1 MATTQVVTSCE
12 GDPNF
17 GIILSFMEQ
26 FGPVLD
32 VGEWNIAE
40 LKAMLENTESV
51 PQALVDLHI
60 KLMRKINKKVP
71 PAKWELNLAKFAHS
85 YSHQDAW
92 EIERFGYK
100 TANLAVKL
108 RVLKALLEGQF
119 DLNTKFKTQINT
131 TVANELRLDPLGR
144 DRLGNSYWYFMDNSA
159 NLQIYQ
165 MDAEMECWTL
175 VASNREEFVKMIE
188 MLKENRPIEP
198 LPVPEF
204 VEEEEDSG
212 ADSTSESEA
221 MKRGMIPAPTE
232 APPSLIISRRTYKTV
247 TDHTEK
253 PLSSATAAD
262 VDGSKEQQKED
273 NTADVKMEDDA
284 DCKSE
289 ERPVADIA
297 LNDTKTVKQKEEEQA
312 TEAPTPGHAI
322 KEESLELK
330 PSKTEANAKED
341 EAMCVDKE
349 PQKTNSVDTATPG
362 REKSESDEVPMEVDE
377 KPEVPLPKAEK
388 DANPGVAVLPSD
400 AAAKVDSEEQLQE
413 VNEKSSSK
421 ESLPADTRKE
431 ESEEPSPDPKGESPD
446 KVTVGEAIEDPPV
459 MVQGEGSGADCD
471 SATVQPLFSEVI
483 EEPIMFFYGAGA
495 GAENGMGNTKKVE
508 STLATAHK
516 DAGNNGEGT
525 SLSGANGT
533 EAATAESATTNA
545 EAEVDGSKN
554 SPLKKIAITK
564 GNDTSEEG
572 QKEGKV
578 DEDANGGQRVA
589 SDDEDN
595 DETEAKEANKGK
607 APREKGTGNKRTKKS
622 ATPAAAGVE
631 ESSTDANVS
640 AALRGKQKTEV
651 PSETGS
657 VLVVEKKRGRKAA
670 TPRRAAAA
678 VAAVV
683 VSQEAESSED
693 ASLKVETEAAS
704 AAIPLKSDEA
714 VGTELKFNIK
724 SDENGENTKHKDV
737 PIEQE
742 KSVKQETKE
751 EDIKVKQEQSA
762 ATVEDASK
770 QPESSGD
777 GEAVAKNEEAP
788 SDPTTNDQQQKQTTA
803 VEKAADEGGTGI
815 TEGESPTKK
824 KRRQRNGLVDGL
836 DISMVLD
843 AGADGGGTVRQSR
856 RIAMQKI
863 KEETNRRQIEDQ
875 MLKKMKADAVQKKK
889 DLGMQIS
896 DDDEY
901 RKSASSD
908 SSSSTDGGLGGEGG
922 GRRRKKKK
930 RKKKKGSLLQQ
941 QQEQLLQQQLS
952 KKHAKWNSA
961 TSSES
966 SSETEAEDY
975 FAEEHYHSEEDV
987 RRTNALKSDHEFSPE
1002 SDLESEAPAQP
1013 LKRART
1019 ARKAKR
1025 VTREEAEEEEE
1036 EDEDEGNED
1045 HACQECKKMDQPEWI
1060 LLCDS
1065 CDKGY
1070 HCACLKP
1077 VLFTIPEGDWFCPVC
1092 QHRQLIVRLQSKLDL
1107 FDALQAKLAA
1117 EERRRREEEQ
1127 FAREAELAEQALANE
1142 REARLKAEKRA
1153 RQQQRLLERAD
1164 AAAERRSATGS
1175 GSDSESDGDDDDG
1188 DEDAR
1193 ERKEESR
1200 RKKRKRR
1207 QRQNRSAAKKRRSV
1221 SASGSDRSENDSR
1234 SGGSGSNTTDSDD
1247 IPIYKLR
1254 RRASAKVSY
1263 KFNEYDNL
1271 IDSAIRREM
1280 RNCEMIED
1288 QQEEDEDD
1296 DHRRPVDEDEE
1307 EDGYG
1312 MSKGKDISTII
1323 EATAREE
1330 AARKKA
1336 LLGASN
1342 TDAMDKAASTG
1353 DGDNERL
1360 VNGGSDDG
1368 ERQQMVAASRKALA
1382 RVVDEEEEDSEG
1394 VTGVRPKAA
1403 STGGQNRGSA
1413 GQAQKKRKKKKKL
1426 CQIELSSEEEAG
1438 DDDSDED
1445 FRGDVSGSEDDEDEE
1460 EDDDEDDEM
1469 NSMSGD
1475 SESSL
1480 EVRGRGNRV
1489 RKPSG
1494 RAAAKRRRIVENSDD
1509 SDEDEE
1515 EGEADR
1521 RRKSA
1526 KGGRKGRVL
1535 EDSDDELDLDDEED
1549 DSEDYDSDDLCSDT
1563 ETELSRSSSSG
1574 SSSSNSSSGAS
1585 SSDGDWRK
1593 KKKKK
1598 KDKKSKSKGGKA
1610 SSKAGATGG
1619 GGGGGGAGAGKH
1631 IERPKKATTG
1641 KGSGG
1646 GRGKKGLAA
1655 GSSDRS
1661 ASDRSSESGSD
1672 VGGKGGKT
1680 MPRIAKKQGKKTGP
1694 AGGGAAAGDSDGSVG
1709 AGEKKSDRKTRGK
1722 KIHYIV
1728 DEDFESSDDGIR
1740 PGVQRPDTPPEERE
1754 QFIRRQEEIKRML
1767 AENNAAKAK
1776 ELATSKIDQLVGTGA
1791 GAAAAGS
1798 RAALKDGSKDSLSV
1812 VPMQVIESARVL
1824 DIDFLKS
1831 TSGNTAR
1838 IATVDSVVDF
1848 DDELP
1853 EDFDPDDEMDDE
1865 ALAKIM
1871 EEEDFAH
1878 HQLKPTAVAV
1888 PVTPG
1893 APDVPPATG
1902 SAATTGAKSRRK
1914 SIDPDEFAL
1923 LQQQQQQQQ
1932 HRASAIA
1939 RVPGAHGKEHP
1950 HPPHLPPAGSQLPV
1964 NLSPSGPP
1972 YSAIVQSPMK
1982 ALLKTPSGPPPPPAI
1997 TGGIPTSTIISPN
2010 VASTGGG
2017 ASTILANALQTVP
2030 PIPPPHH
2037 HHHGPHHPATLPPP
2051 PLLKEPQMSGRPD
2064 VLMRHG
2070 PGPGPGPGLGP
2081 GNLPP
2086 HPSLSSL
2093 GVPPELHH
2101 KPELAHLISGLTG
2114 VPLRLPKGAGPPI
2127 HHAAGAGHHRMPPVT
2142 GPGLTMPPSM
2152 LGHAPHLKPSVG
2164 PPPPPATSS
2173 NSIAAHSQAPA
2184 ASTVASSSSSS
2195 NAERRAGRRKK
2206 ITPLREDLKRKG
2218 TGDAPIPAA
2227 HQEGPAAVPP
2237 ASQLPPP
2244 PPHHHSQQPPFLSHP
2259 PHHPHHHLGG
2269 GHGVPRLP
2277 SHGATGPPVRPPPTI
2292 TSSHNTTQQNASA
2305 IAAAAAAA
2313 AAVQELAIKVQQTRP
2328 DGTATGGSSNSGSS
2342 NSSSNMHINEPPISV
2357 PSSVSHL
2364 SYLSEN
2370 PLFAHRLGPLPS
2382 SILASS
2388 SSSLQRI
2395 AAMSGA
2401 GPPFGDPA
2409 AYNGGWKPPPGK
2421 PKTTGAT
2428 GGPGAPPPG
2437 MMVGPPVGPLEHYHD
2452 YNPATHYN
2460 PYYNVLD
2467 RAHHLRPPSISEL
2480 HRTSTLSPTTFTT
2493 LQPVDAYQ
2501 HGLKPG
2507 NDPPPHHH
2515 HHHPHHHHP
2524 HHAAATAAAVAAAAA
2539 AAAAASSATAAPT
2552 PATSSSVI
2560 TAVDDSSNSGG
2571 GDRLT
2576 ARPPSSSSIAAAPPP
2591 ETVVAA
2597 VAAAAPTA
2605 ASSSSV
2611 PSVSPP
2617 TVAESMATPPS
2628 AAPVAAP
2635 SSSASTSVFGELVS
2649 YFSSQQD
2656 DLDS

>member
-32 VGEWNIAE
+32 VGDWNIAE

-144 DRLGNSYWYFMDNSA
+144 DRQGNSYWYFMDNSA

-165 MDAEMECWTL
+165 MDAEMESWTL
-175 VASNREEFVKMIE
+175 VASNRDEFVKMIE

-221 MKRGMIPAPTE
+221 LKRGMIPAPTE

-247 TDHTEK
+247 TEQIDQ
-253 PLSSATAAD
+253 SSSVVPAAD
-262 VDGSKEQQKED
+262 DGGSNEERLKED
-273 NTADVKMEDDA
+273 NTTDVKMEEDT

-289 ERPVADIA
+289 ERPAEDTT
-297 LNDTKTVKQKEEEQA
+297 LNETKIDKQKEEQS
-312 TEAPTPGHAI
+312 TEVAAPREAI

-330 PSKTEANAKED
+330 PVKTETNTKEC
-341 EAMCVDKE
+341 EAMSVDGE
-349 PQKTNSVDTATPG
+349 PEKTGSVDTAATG
-362 REKSESDEVPMEVDE
+362 AEMNEKDVEMEVDE

-388 DANPGVAVLPSD
+388 DGAGPDVLPVLPPD
-400 AAAKVDSEEQLQE
+400 NAAAKVDSEEKLKE
-413 VNEKSSSK
+413 NSEESSGK
-421 ESLPADTRKE
+421 ESLQADARKE
-431 ESEEPSPDPKGESPD
+431 ASDA
-446 KVTVGEAIEDPPV
+446 TVGEAIEDPPV

-471 SATVQPLFSEVI
+471 SATTAAQPLFSEVI
-483 EEPIMFFYGAGA
+483 EEPIMFFYGVGA
-495 GAENGMGNTKKVE
+495 GVDNDMGNTKKVE
-508 STLATAHK
+508 TALSTSHK
-516 DAGNNGEGT
+516 NAGNNGEGT
-525 SLSGANGT
+525 SLSGANGE
-533 EAATAESATTNA
+533 EAAVTEPRATTDA
-545 EAEVDGSKN
+545 VTDVDGSRK
-554 SPLKKIAITK
+554 SPLKKITITK
-564 GNDTSEEG
+564 GNDEASEGE
-572 QKEGKV
+572 QKHGKV
-578 DEDANGGQRVA
+578 PAEEDANGSLRAGAA
-589 SDDEDN
+589 SDDEGHED
-595 DETEAKEANKGK
+595 TEAKEAHK
-607 APREKGTGNKRTKKS
+607 AKPTRDKGTGNKRAKKPATS
-622 ATPAAAGVE
+622 ATAEETEEEPSADARVNAA
-631 ESSTDANVS
+631 S
-640 AALRGKQKTEV
+640 RGKQKTEV

-670 TPRRAAAA
+670 TPRKAAAT

-693 ASLKVETEAAS
+693 ASMKVDSDAGS
-704 AAIPLKSDEA
+704 VAIPPKTDEPGGA
-714 VGTELKFNIK
+714 EVKFNIK
-724 SDENGENTKHKDV
+724 SDENGGDAKHTD
-737 PIEQE
+737 ISTGSETN
-742 KSVKQETKE
+742 VKQEKKE
-751 EDIKVKQEQSA
+751 EDIKVKVEQSA
-762 ATVEDASK
+762 ASVAAVEDAAK
-770 QPESSGD
+770 QSVPSVDGD
-777 GEAVAKNEEAP
+777 GGAKSEE
-788 SDPTTNDQQQKQTTA
+788 PTSKPATNDQHKNEPDA
-803 VEKAADEGGTGI
+803 EKAPDQGGAGTA
-815 TEGESPTKK
+815 EGESPTKR

-941 QQEQLLQQQLS
+941 QQQQEQLLQQQLH

-961 TSSES
+961 TSPES

-975 FAEEHYHSEEDV
+975 FADEHYHSEEDV

-1036 EDEDEGNED
+1036 EEEEDEGNED

-1142 REARLKAEKRA
+1142 REARLRAEKRA

-1175 GSDSESDGDDDDG
+1175 SDSESDGDDDDG
-1188 DEDAR
+1188 EDAR
-1193 ERKEESR
+1193 ERKEESKR
-1200 RKKRKRR
+1200 QKRKRR
-1207 QRQNRSAAKKRRSV
+1207 QRQSRSAAKKRRSV
-1221 SASGSDRSENDSR
+1221 SGSGSDRSEKGSH
-1234 SGGSGSNTTDSDD
+1234 SGSGSNTTDSDD

-1280 RNCEMIED
+1280 RNCEVIDDRE
-1288 QQEEDEDD
+1288 EEDDDD
-1296 DHRRPVDEDEE
+1296 DHRRPMDEDEE

-1336 LLGASN
+1336 LMADSN
-1342 TDAMDKAASTG
+1342 KHAMDKAGG
-1353 DGDNERL
+1353 DGNGNAERL
-1360 VNGGSDDG
+1360 VNGGGSDDDG
-1368 ERQQMVAASRKALA
+1368 ERQQQTVAGSRKADG
-1382 RVVDEEEEDSEG
+1382 VIDEDEDSEG
-1394 VTGVRPKAA
+1394 VTGVRPKAT
-1403 STGGQNRGSA
+1403 TGGPNRGSA
-1413 GQAQKKRKKKKKL
+1413 NQAQKKRKKKKKL

-1460 EDDDEDDEM
+1460 EDDDDDDDM

-1480 EVRGRGNRV
+1480 EIRGRGNRV

-1515 EGEADR
+1515 EDEADQ

-1535 EDSDDELDLDDEED
+1535 EDSDEDLDLDDEED

-1598 KDKKSKSKGGKA
+1598 KDKKSKSKAKVT
-1610 SSKAGATGG
+1610 KAGA
-1619 GGGGGGAGAGKH
+1619 GGGGAGGGSGAGAGKQ
-1631 IERPKKATTG
+1631 IERPKKASSG
-1641 KGSGG
+1641 KGSVA
-1646 GRGKKGLAA
+1646 GRGKKGHGA

-1680 MPRIAKKQGKKTGP
+1680 MPRIAKKQGKKSGP
-1694 AGGGAAAGDSDGSVG
+1694 AGATGDSEGSVG
-1709 AGEKKSDRKTRGK
+1709 AGEKKTDRKTRGK

-1776 ELATSKIDQLVGTGA
+1776 ELATSKIDQLVGTGGGG

-1798 RAALKDGSKDSLSV
+1798 RSALKEGSKDSLSV

-1888 PVTPG
+1888 PVTAPG
-1893 APDVPPATG
+1893 ATDVPPSSASAT
-1902 SAATTGAKSRRK
+1902 STGPKNRRK

-1923 LQQQQQQQQ
+1923 LQQHQQQQQQ
-1932 HRASAIA
+1932 QQQRASAIA
-1939 RVPGAHGKEHP
+1939 RVPGTHGKEHP
-1950 HPPHLPPAGSQLPV
+1950 HPPHLPPAASQLPV

-1982 ALLKTPSGPPPPPAI
+1982 ALLKTPSGPAPPAPI

-2010 VASTGGG
+2010 VASAGGG

-2030 PIPPPHH
+2030 PMAPH
-2037 HHHGPHHPATLPPP
+2037 HHHGPHPATLPPP
-2051 PLLKEPQMSGRPD
+2051 PLLKEPHMGGRPD

-2070 PGPGPGPGLGP
+2070 PGLGP
-2081 GNLPP
+2081 SNLP
-2086 HPSLSSL
+2086 HTSLSSL

-2114 VPLRLPKGAGPPI
+2114 GPMRHPKGAGPPT
-2127 HHAAGAGHHRMPPVT
+2127 HHGGHHRMPPVT
-2142 GPGLTMPPSM
+2142 APGITMPPSM
-2152 LGHAPHLKPSVG
+2152 LSHAPHLKPSAAG
-2164 PPPPPATSS
+2164 PPPPAVPPVTSS
-2173 NSIAAHSQAPA
+2173 NSVAVHSQAPA
-2184 ASTVASSSSSS
+2184 ASTVANSS

-2218 TGDAPIPAA
+2218 AGGLPGEASIPAA
-2227 HQEGPAAVPP
+2227 HQEAPAAVPP
-2237 ASQLPPP
+2237 SSQLPPP
-2244 PPHHHSQQPPFLSHP
+2244 PPPPSHHHPQQPPFLSHP
-2259 PHHPHHHLGG
+2259 QHHLHHHLAGS
-2269 GHGVPRLP
+2269 HGVPRLP

-2292 TSSHNTTQQNASA
+2292 TSSHNT
-2305 IAAAAAAA
+2305 
-2313 AAVQELAIKVQQTRP
+2313 AVQELAIKVQQTGRA
-2328 DGTATGGSSNSGSS
+2328 DGPASGGNSGSNNSSSS
-2342 NSSSNMHINEPPISV
+2342 NSSSSMHINEPPISV

-2401 GPPFGDPA
+2401 GSPFGDPA

-2421 PKTTGAT
+2421 PKAAGTS
-2428 GGPGAPPPG
+2428 GPGAPPPG

-2452 YNPATHYN
+2452 YNPASHYN

-2493 LQPVDAYQ
+2493 LQPVDSYQ
-2501 HGLKPG
+2501 HGLKPA
-2507 NDPPPHHH
+2507 NDPPPPPPSHHH

-2539 AAAAASSATAAPT
+2539 AAAGASSATAAPP
-2552 PATSSSVI
+2552 PATSSSAI

-2576 ARPPSSSSIAAAPPP
+2576 TRPPSSSSIASAPPP

-2597 VAAAAPTA
+2597 VAAAAPSA

-2611 PSVSPP
+2611 PSVSPT

>member
-32 VGEWNIAE
+32 VGDWNIAE

-144 DRLGNSYWYFMDNSA
+144 DRQGNSYWYFMDNSA

-165 MDAEMECWTL
+165 MDAEMESWTL
-175 VASNREEFVKMIE
+175 VASNRDEFVKMIE

-247 TDHTEK
+247 TEQTDQ
-253 PLSSATAAD
+253 SAATDA
-262 VDGSKEQQKED
+262 GSVKEQRKED
-273 NTADVKMEDDA
+273 NTAKDVKMEEDA
-284 DCKSE
+284 DRKSE
-289 ERPVADIA
+289 ERPAANTA
-297 LNDTKTVKQKEEEQA
+297 LNDTKTVKQKEEQP
-312 TEAPTPGHAI
+312 TETSAPGHAT
-322 KEESLELK
+322 KEESLELEK
-330 PSKTEANAKED
+330 PVKTEMNAKEC
-341 EAMCVDKE
+341 EAM
-349 PQKTNSVDTATPG
+349 SVDTEPEQTDSVDVATPAK
-362 REKSESDEVPMEVDE
+362 ETEVRDVAMEVDE

-388 DANPGVAVLPSD
+388 DASPGVAVLPSD
-400 AAAKVDSEEQLQE
+400 APAKVDSEENPQE
-413 VNEKSSSK
+413 GTEESSDK
-421 ESLPADTRKE
+421 ESLAADSRKE
-431 ESEEPSPDPKGESPD
+431 ASDKPSAD
-446 KVTVGEAIEDPPV
+446 KATVGEAIEDPPV
-459 MVQGEGSGADCD
+459 MVSGEGSGADCD
-471 SATVQPLFSEVI
+471 SATAAVQPMFSEVI
-483 EEPIMFFYGAGA
+483 EEPIMFFYGLGA
-495 GAENGMGNTKKVE
+495 GVENDMGNTKKVE
-508 STLATAHK
+508 SALATAHK
-516 DAGNNGEGT
+516 DTGNNGEGT
-525 SLSGANGT
+525 SLSGANGD
-533 EAATAESATTNA
+533 EAADGGTDPPTDADAGS
-545 EAEVDGSKN
+545 EVDGSRN

-564 GNDTSEEG
+564 GNDTPEEDR
-572 QKEGKV
+572 QHVKV
-578 DEDANGGQRVA
+578 AAEEDANGNQRVAAA
-589 SDDEDN
+589 SDDEIN
-595 DETEAKEANKGK
+595 EETEAKEAHKGK
-607 APREKGTGNKRTKKS
+607 STREKGNGSKRTKKPNTLATAEEEEPS
-622 ATPAAAGVE
+622 A
-631 ESSTDANVS
+631 DARVS
-640 AALRGKQKTEV
+640 AASRGKQKTEV

-657 VLVVEKKRGRKAA
+657 VMVVEKKRGRKAA
-670 TPRRAAAA
+670 TPRKASAT
-678 VAAVV
+678 VATVV

-693 ASLKVETEAAS
+693 ASIKADAGIVAH
-704 AAIPLKSDEA
+704 PLKTDEA
-714 VGTELKFNIK
+714 VEADLKFNIK
-724 SDENGENTKHKDV
+724 RDENGGDAKHTEF
-737 PIEQE
+737 PTEPE
-742 KSVKQETKE
+742 KTLKLEKKE
-751 EDIKVKQEQSA
+751 EDIKVKLEQSA
-762 ATVEDASK
+762 TTVAVMQDASK
-770 QPESSGD
+770 QQESSVDGD
-777 GEAVAKNEEAP
+777 GDAGTKNEEASCKP
-788 SDPTTNDQQQKQTTA
+788 ATNDQQKKQTDL
-803 VEKAADEGGTGI
+803 EKAAEEGEAGTA
-815 TEGESPTKK
+815 EGESPTKR

-889 DLGMQIS
+889 DLGMQVS

-930 RKKKKGSLLQQ
+930 KKKKGSLLQQ
-941 QQEQLLQQQLS
+941 QQQEQLLQQQLN
-952 KKHAKWNSA
+952 KKNAKWNSA

-975 FAEEHYHSEEDV
+975 FADEHYHSEEDV

-1036 EDEDEGNED
+1036 EEEDESNED

-1127 FAREAELAEQALANE
+1127 VAREAELAEQALANE
-1142 REARLKAEKRA
+1142 REARLRAEKRA

-1164 AAAERRSATGS
+1164 AAADRRSATGS
-1175 GSDSESDGDDDDG
+1175 SDSESDGDDDDG
-1188 DEDAR
+1188 EDAR
-1193 ERKEESR
+1193 ERKEESKR
-1200 RKKRKRR
+1200 QKRKRR
-1207 QRQNRSAAKKRRSV
+1207 QRQSRSAAKKRRSV
-1221 SASGSDRSENDSR
+1221 SASVSDRSENGSH
-1234 SGGSGSNTTDSDD
+1234 SGSGSNTEDSDD

-1280 RNCEMIED
+1280 RNCEVIND
-1288 QQEEDEDD
+1288 QEEEDEDD
-1296 DHRRPVDEDEE
+1296 DHRRPADEDEE
-1307 EDGYG
+1307 EDEEGYG

-1336 LLGASN
+1336 LLGDN
-1342 TDAMDKAASTG
+1342 NKDAIDKAGA
-1353 DGDNERL
+1353 DGDDDDEGRL

-1368 ERQQMVAASRKALA
+1368 ETNAASRKGD
-1382 RVVDEEEEDSEG
+1382 RVVDEDEDSEG
-1394 VTGVRPKAA
+1394 VTGVRPKAT
-1403 STGGQNRGSA
+1403 TGGKNRGSA
-1413 GQAQKKRKKKKKL
+1413 GSQAQKKRKKKKKL

-1460 EDDDEDDEM
+1460 EDDDDDEM

-1480 EVRGRGNRV
+1480 EVRGRGSRV

-1494 RAAAKRRRIVENSDD
+1494 RAAATKRRRIVENSDD
-1509 SDEDEE
+1509 SDEDEDE
-1515 EGEADR
+1515 DADR
-1521 RRKSA
+1521 RRKPA

-1535 EDSDDELDLDDEED
+1535 EDSDEDLDLDDEED

-1598 KDKKSKSKGGKA
+1598 KDKKSKSKGKA
-1610 SSKAGATGG
+1610 SKATGSS
-1619 GGGGGGAGAGKH
+1619 GGGGAGAGKH
-1631 IERPKKATTG
+1631 IERPKKASTG
-1641 KGSGG
+1641 KGSGAS
-1646 GRGKKGLAA
+1646 RGKKGLVA

-1661 ASDRSSESGSD
+1661 ASDHSSESGSD

-1694 AGGGAAAGDSDGSVG
+1694 AGATGDSEGSVG
-1709 AGEKKSDRKTRGK
+1709 AGEKKTDRKTRGK

-1776 ELATSKIDQLVGTGA
+1776 ELATSKIDQLVGSGGGA

-1798 RAALKDGSKDSLSV
+1798 RSALKDGSKDSLSV

-1878 HQLKPTAVAV
+1878 HQLKPSAVAV

-1893 APDVPPATG
+1893 AADVPP
-1902 SAATTGAKSRRK
+1902 SAAVASSTGPKSRRK

-1923 LQQQQQQQQ
+1923 LQQQQQQQQQQQ

-1939 RVPGAHGKEHP
+1939 RVPGAHGKEHA
-1950 HPPHLPPAGSQLPV
+1950 HSPHLPQAASQLPV
-1964 NLSPSGPP
+1964 NLSPSGPPP

-1982 ALLKTPSGPPPPPAI
+1982 ALLKTPPGPAPPPPI

-2030 PIPPPHH
+2030 PIPPH
-2037 HHHGPHHPATLPPP
+2037 HHHGPHPATLPPP
-2051 PLLKEPQMSGRPD
+2051 PLLKEPHMSGRPD

-2070 PGPGPGPGLGP
+2070 PGLGP
-2081 GNLPP
+2081 SNLP

-2114 VPLRLPKGAGPPI
+2114 VPLRLPKGSGPPT
-2127 HHAAGAGHHRMPPVT
+2127 HHAGGGVAGGHHRMPPVT
-2142 GPGLTMPPSM
+2142 GPGITMPPSM
-2152 LGHAPHLKPSVG
+2152 LGHAPHLKPSAG
-2164 PPPPPATSS
+2164 PPPPSAPPVTSS

-2184 ASTVASSSSSS
+2184 ASTVASNS

-2218 TGDAPIPAA
+2218 AGGLPADTPIPAA
-2227 HQEGPAAVPP
+2227 HQEAPAAVPP
-2237 ASQLPPP
+2237 SSQLPLPP
-2244 PPHHHSQQPPFLSHP
+2244 PPHHHSQQPPFLAHP
-2259 PHHPHHHLGG
+2259 QHHPHHHLGG
-2269 GHGVPRLP
+2269 SHGVPRLP

-2292 TSSHNTTQQNASA
+2292 TSSHNTAQQNASA

-2328 DGTATGGSSNSGSS
+2328 DGAPGGNNSSNNSGGSNSG
-2342 NSSSNMHINEPPISV
+2342 SNMHINEPPISV

-2409 AYNGGWKPPPGK
+2409 AYNGGWKQPPGK
-2421 PKTTGAT
+2421 PKTTVGS
-2428 GGPGAPPPG
+2428 GPGAPPPG

-2507 NDPPPHHH
+2507 NEPPPPHHH

-2539 AAAAASSATAAPT
+2539 AAAAASSATAAPS
-2552 PATSSSVI
+2552 PATSSSAI

-2576 ARPPSSSSIAAAPPP
+2576 TRPPSSSSITAAPPP

-2597 VAAAAPTA
+2597 VAAAAVPTA

-2611 PSVSPP
+2611 SSVSPT

-2635 SSSASTSVFGELVS
+2635 STSASTSVFGELVS